1 LVEKLTARKPR
12 APDMSSRI
20 QDQTPDPNTSAFLRE
35 ASEAKFD
42 FHSISVKAAG
52 DERLK
57 NAVSSNTQRQYDGRQ
72 LRMLELPDSDGLR
85 TLAGN
90 IKQHALDNLDYYL
103 EQLQTSVERNGG
115 HVHFAKDGQAAREIV
130 AGIAKNAGC
139 TRVIKSKSMASE
151 EIELAHYLEKAGLDL
166 VETDLGEFIIQISH
180 DKPSHLVAPIIHKDK
195 ASIARLF
202 SDYFKTPYNDNEQS
216 LTAQARTFLRDKF
229 RRADLGITGGNFLIA
244 ETGQVCAVENE
255 GNVRQ
260 SVTTPRVLVSL
271 VGIEKVVPR
280 LADLAVMLKLLARSS
295 TGQPM
300 TVYTSIFGGPR
311 NPGEKDGPEEFHL
324 VLLDNGRSEIL
335 SDPEY
340 RETLRCIR
348 CGACLNA
355 CPVYRKIGG
364 HAYGSVYPGP
374 IGALITPLFQ
384 GLGKFKDLPQASSLC
399 GACYEACP
407 VKINIPRHLI
417 NLRRDITDRH
427 LNGRIERLI
436 YRVWAWSM
444 KSPLMYKLVS
454 AVQKLD
460 LRRRAHKTGWVRSLP
475 APASG
480 WTKIRDMPAPARR
493 TFHEI
498 WKDRA

>member
-1 LVEKLTARKPR
+1 MVPT
-12 APDMSSRI
+12 I
-20 QDQTPDPNTSAFLRE
+20 QDQPSDPNTAAFLRE
-35 ASEAKFD
+35 AGEAKFD

-72 LRMLELPDSDGLR
+72 QRMLELPDADGLR
-85 TLAGN
+85 SLAGD

-103 EQLQTSVERNGG
+103 EQLQASVERNGG
-115 HVHFAKDGQAAREIV
+115 HVHFARTGEDARRII
-130 AGIAKNAGC
+130 AGIAKKAGC

-151 EIELAHYLEKAGLDL
+151 EIELAHFLESTGLDL

-180 DKPSHLVAPIIHKDK
+180 DKPSHLVAPIIHKDR

-202 SDYFKTPYNDNEQS
+202 SEYFKTPYNDDPTT
-216 LTAQARTFLRDKF
+216 LTAQARSFLRNKF
-229 RRADLGITGGNFLIA
+229 RVADLGITGGNFLVA
-244 ETGQVCAVENE
+244 ETGQVCVVENE
-255 GNVRQ
+255 GNARQ

-271 VGIEKVVPR
+271 VGIEKMVPR

-295 TGQPM
+295 TGQRM
-300 TVYTSIFGGPR
+300 TVYTTIFGGPR
-311 NPGEKDGPEEFHL
+311 ASGEIDGPEEFHL

-335 SDPEY
+335 ADPEY

-417 NLRRDITDRH
+417 NLRRDITNQH
-427 LNGRIERLI
+427 LNGRFERLI

-444 KSPLMYKLVS
+444 KSPLMYRLIV
-454 AVQKLD
+454 AAQKFD
-460 LRRRAHKTGWVRSLP
+460 LRRRAHKTGWIRSLP
-475 APASG
+475 MFVAG
-480 WTKIRDMPAPARR
+480 WTKVRDMPAPAKR

>member
-1 LVEKLTARKPR
+1 MAST
-12 APDMSSRI
+12 I
-20 QDQTPDPNTSAFLRE
+20 QDQPSDPNTAAFLRE
-35 ASEAKFD
+35 AGEAKFD
-42 FHSISVKAAG
+42 FHSISIKAAG

-72 LRMLELPDSDGLR
+72 QRMLELPDADGLR
-85 TLAGN
+85 SLAGD

-103 EQLQTSVERNGG
+103 EQFQTSAERNGG
-115 HVHFAKDGQAAREIV
+115 RVHFARDGDAARRII
-130 AGIAKNAGC
+130 ADIAKTAGC
-139 TRVIKSKSMASE
+139 TRIIKSKSMASE
-151 EIELAHYLEKAGLDL
+151 EIELAHFLESAGLDL

-180 DKPSHLVAPIIHKDK
+180 DKPSHLVAPIIHKDR

-202 SDYFKTPYNDNEQS
+202 SEYFRTPYNEDPS
-216 LTAQARTFLRDKF
+216 ALTAQARAFLRNKF
-229 RRADLGITGGNFLIA
+229 RAADMGITGGNFLVA
-244 ETGQVCAVENE
+244 ETGQVCVVENE
-255 GNVRQ
+255 GNARQ

-271 VGIEKVVPR
+271 VGIEKLVPR
-280 LADLAVMLKLLARSS
+280 LTDLAVMLKLLARSS
-295 TGQPM
+295 TGQRM
-300 TVYTSIFGGPR
+300 TVYTTLFGGPR
-311 NPGEKDGPEEFHL
+311 QAGEKDGPEEFHL

-335 SDPEY
+335 ADPEY

-364 HAYGSVYPGP
+364 HAYGSIYPGP

-417 NLRRDITDRH
+417 NLRRDITDQR
-427 LNGRIERLI
+427 LNGRFERLI
-436 YRVWAWSM
+436 FRTWAWGM
-444 KSPLMYKLVS
+444 KSPLIYRLFGT
-454 AVQKLD
+454 AQKFD
-460 LRRRAHKTGWVRSLP
+460 LRRRAAKTGWIRSLP
-475 APASG
+475 RFVAG
-480 WTKIRDMPAPARR
+480 WTKVRDMPAPAKR